1 MIFKVEKST
10 ASKNG
15 GFVVTLRSEDM
26 VDQKTGL
33 YSRGLKRF
41 SKSQID
47 HPINT
52 ELDLN
57 LAHFEKREDKGVYL
71 DPETGEER
79 EYTNVWIFFKGA

>member
-1 MIFKVEKST
+1 MVFKVEKST

-15 GFVVTLRSEDM
+15 GYVVTLRSADLI
-26 VDQKTGL
+26 DQKTGL
-33 YSRGLKRF
+33 YSKGLKRF

-47 HPINT
+47 HPLGT

-57 LAHFEKREDKGVYL
+57 LVHFEKREDKGVH
-71 DPETGEER
+71 EGQ

>member
-15 GFVVTLRSEDM
+15 GFVVTLRSENV
-26 VDQKTGL
+26 VDKATGL

-41 SKSQID
+41 SKSEID
-47 HPINT
+47 HPIDT
-52 ELDLN
+52 ELDIN
-57 LAHFEKREDKGVYL
+57 LAHFQERRDEGVYL
-71 DPETGEER
+71 DKETGEER